1 MLLISAPQTG
11 PRLRYVLE
19 ALFSHLTKIPWRL
32 LPEDAETASP
42 TTGLLISYGYEPRPE
57 ALLHIPAEGLLFET
71 GIRKERPRPVL
82 SNDPEL
88 PLLFPIQPQSPRSLS
103 FDLFSAAFYMLS
115 RYEEYLPF
123 EGDAHGRFRLRD
135 SIFADSKPAGIYPRK
150 PLVDL
155 WLEHFLERLQ
165 QEAQKQASGTALP
178 DFRQARPAFR
188 FRPSYDLDL
197 PWMLV
202 HKRPLQ
208 ALGGALRDLLRQ
220 GPGSLLRR
228 YRIWRKPENDPA
240 FTFPFLEKLHEKYGL
255 QALYF
260 APTGPYGRYDKAPS
274 HRHPAYRRLLRKL
287 DRRGEVGLH
296 PSYHSSEKPELL
308 LREKQRLEKILNRPL
323 TASRQHFLRFRF
335 PQTPRALTA
344 AGITRDYSLGFAE
357 APGFRSGT
365 CHAYPWYDLEKEEKT
380 ELMLHPLPLMDVS
393 LFQYLKLPPKKAASL
408 SNSLMEETRKYGGEF
423 VSLWHNNTL
432 ASAGKREFYEQW
444 VVRPARGS
452 SFVGSPIL

>member
-19 ALFSHLTKIPWRL
+19 ALFSHLTKIPCRL
-32 LPEDAETASP
+32 LPEGAKAIRPGTDV
-42 TTGLLISYGYEPRPE
+42 LISYGRE
-57 ALLHIPAEGLLFET
+57 AHAEATLHIPAEGLLFET

-82 SNDPEL
+82 VESMEW
-88 PLLFPIQPQSPRSLS
+88 PLLFPMQAQNPHSLS
-103 FDLFSAAFYMLS
+103 FDLFAAAFYMLS

-123 EGDAHGRFRLRD
+123 EGDAHGRFRRQD
-135 SIFADSKPAGIYPRK
+135 SIFADTDIYPRK
-150 PLVDL
+150 PLLDL
-155 WLEHFLERLQ
+155 WLEHFLQRLQ
-165 QEAQKQASGTALP
+165 EEVQKQALASALP
-178 DFRQARPAFR
+178 DFRQVRPAFR

-197 PWMLV
+197 PWMFV

-220 GPGSLLRR
+220 GPKSLLRR
-228 YRIWRKPENDPA
+228 YRIWRKPEKDPA
-240 FTFPFLEKLHEKYGL
+240 FTFPFLEELHEKYGL

-274 HRHPAYRRLLRKL
+274 HRQPAYRRLLRKL
-287 DRRGEVGLH
+287 DRHGEVGLH
-296 PSYHSSEKPELL
+296 PSYHSSEKPGLL
-308 LREKQRLEKILNRPL
+308 QREKKRLEKILDRPV

-335 PQTPRALTA
+335 PQTPRALAA

-365 CHAYPWYDLEKEEKT
+365 CHAYPWYDLEKEEAT
-380 ELMLHPLPLMDVS
+380 ELLLHPLPLMDVS
-393 LFQYLKLPPKKAASL
+393 LFQYLKLPPEKIATL
-408 SNSLMEETRKYGGEF
+408 SNSLMEEARKYGGSF

-432 ASAGKREFYEQW
+432 SGIEMREFYEQW
-444 VVRPARGS
+444 
-452 SFVGSPIL
+452 LLNL